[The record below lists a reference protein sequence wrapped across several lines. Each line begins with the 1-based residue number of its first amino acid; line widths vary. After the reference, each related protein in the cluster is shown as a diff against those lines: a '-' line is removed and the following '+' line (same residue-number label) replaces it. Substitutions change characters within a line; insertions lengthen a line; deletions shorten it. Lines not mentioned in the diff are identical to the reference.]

1 MSTVPDVIQA
11 MRLRLDGELPIPLCS
26 TVLVLTVLF
35 ILSFTLQEDTGIP
48 LVRDT
53 GKKRFSLST
62 FIAYFFNAN
71 EVFREAY
78 DTHLKHGRTCRIPDK
93 SFGTMVILPNCYMR
107 WMLAQPQNVLGS
119 REAIVETVQA
129 RWTVG
134 HSRYFTE
141 EWHSAFLKRSIRSFM
156 DTEIPRFQ
164 EELER
169 SILSMFGSDETNWT
183 EVNLAKSIKHILV
196 RSTARYIV
204 GSPLC
209 SDPRFLRWTLIFME
223 VITPISEVLKPIPE
237 IFHQFIGR
245 VLSLP
250 RIIVVQKLKNILRPT
265 YEERLR
271 GLRNGEGPEGEPQD
285 FLQKIMR
292 HLYENNSPDLNLHFI
307 TVHIMIF
314 MLAAAVQPYM
324 LSPHVIFDMLD
335 SDAEYGTISQTKEEL
350 NEVFG
355 EARQEEPRWTRNDA
369 SRLIKLD
376 SVLRES
382 LRINTL
388 VSHSMPRKVMV
399 DGLKTPDG
407 YTLPKGS
414 TVSLLARTVQTDPDI
429 YPEPEKFV
437 PFRFAGP
444 DGKRLAVT
452 SSEFLA
458 FGHANYGCPGRF
470 LVAVELKMLLAY
482 LFRHYEVELPVEY
495 GGKRPPAMWITDLK
509 IPPQN
514 GRVRLKKKALC

>member
-1 MSTVPDVIQA
+1 MSTVQALIQTD
-11 MRLRLDGELPIPLCS
+11 RLRLDE
-26 TVLVLTVLF
+26 
-35 ILSFTLQEDTGIP
+35 EDTGIP

-53 GKKRFSLST
+53 GKSRFSLST

-71 EVFREAY
+71 TVLREAY
-78 DTHLKHGRTCRIPDK
+78 DTHLKRGRTCRIPDK
-93 SFGTMVILPNCYMR
+93 SFGTMVILPNCFMR
-107 WMLAQPQNVLGS
+107 WMLSQPQNVLGS

-141 EWHSAFLKRSIRSFM
+141 EWHTAFLKRSIRALM
-156 DTEIPRFQ
+156 DTEVPRFQ

-169 SILSMFGSDETNWT
+169 SISSVFGRDDKNWK
-183 EVNLAKSIKHILV
+183 EVNLATSIKHILV
-196 RSTARYIV
+196 RSTSRYIV

-209 SDPRFLRWTLIFME
+209 SDPGFVRWTLVFME
-223 VITPISEVLKPIPE
+223 VITPIIEVLRPIPQ
-237 IFHQFIGR
+237 IFHQIIGR
-245 VLSLP
+245 ILLVP
-250 RIIVVQKLKNILRPT
+250 RIIVLRKLKNLLRPT

-271 GLRNGEGPEGEPQD
+271 GLRNGDRSEGEPQD

-292 HLYENNSPDLNLHFI
+292 HLYESNSPDLNLHFVTI
-307 TVHIMIF
+307 HIMIF

-324 LSPHVIFDMLD
+324 LTPHVIFDMLD
-335 SDAEYGTISQTKEEL
+335 SDAEFGTISQIQEEL
-350 NEVFG
+350 NDVYG
-355 EARQEEPRWTRNDA
+355 EARKEEPRWTRNDA

-429 YPEPEKFV
+429 YPEPE
-437 PFRFAGP
+437 
-444 DGKRLAVT
+444 
-452 SSEFLA
+452 
-458 FGHANYGCPGRF
+458 
-470 LVAVELKMLLAY
+470 
-482 LFRHYEVELPVEY
+482 RHYEVELPVEY
-495 GGKRPPAMWITDLK
+495 GGKRPPAIWITDLK

-514 GRVRLKKKALC
+514 GRIRLKKKALY